1 MESKQE
7 ICDLLLPVLQVTQDL
22 HDLVSLTYVH
32 DEEYVYAKFARG
44 QSYEICVVE
53 ESGTE
58 MILKIIDEIV

>member
-7 ICDLLLPVLQVTQDL
+7 ICDLLLPVLQATQDL
-22 HDLVSLTYVH
+22 HDLISLTYVH
-32 DEEYVYAKFARG
+32 DEEYVYVELARG
-44 QSYEICVVE
+44 HIYKVCVVG